1 MDGIAIVKDE
11 SRRNRHGKRRQ
22 VTNCPAE
29 KSAKKK
35 NPKDGQ
41 QAHKHY
47 RQSQCP
53 KIAAEYHE
61 GAEKSVE
68 MERSMVVAWIIRVVA
83 VLGHLIAEPAVNS
96 LVKVGRLDVQ
106 KGEPDY
112 SRQQQ
117 DQCRN

>member
-1 MDGIAIVKDE
+1 MDGIAMVKDK
-11 SRRNRHGKRRQ
+11 SGRNRHSKRRQ

-35 NPKDGQ
+35 NPKDAE
-41 QAHKHY
+41 QAHNHT
-47 RQSQCP
+47 RESQCTR
-53 KIAAEYHE
+53 IAAEYHE
-61 GAEKSVE
+61 AAEKSIE

-83 VLGHLIAEPAVNS
+83 VLSHLIAEPAVNS

-112 SRQQQ
+112 GWQQ
-117 DQCRN
+117 